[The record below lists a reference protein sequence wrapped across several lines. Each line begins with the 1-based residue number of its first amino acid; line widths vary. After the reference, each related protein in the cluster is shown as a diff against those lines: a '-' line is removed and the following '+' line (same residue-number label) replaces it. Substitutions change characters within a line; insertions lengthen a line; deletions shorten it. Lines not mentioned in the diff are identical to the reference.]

1 MGKSFFRAGLRRWPS
16 QAFRAADVEVD
27 LRVADGVGE
36 VVLPCWPLPLPLT
49 KAFFELPLPLPLTK
63 AFFELPLPLPLA
75 KSTFELP
82 LPLAKLALTLPKAKS
97 FFE

>member
-27 LRVADGVGE
+27 LRVAVADVEVDLRVADGVGE
-36 VVLPCWPLPLPLT
+36 VVLPCW
-49 KAFFELPLPLPLTK
+49 PLPLPLTK